1 MQREDLRQAIMTIY
15 NYCVERESLGGCDA
29 CELQIKDDCFFC
41 DGYEAKI
48 PSSWDI
54 EIIAEEIKKA
64 DG

>member
-1 MQREDLRQAIMTIY
+1 MLREDIKQAIMTIY
-15 NYCVERESLGGCDA
+15 NYCMERKSQGGCVA
-29 CELQIKDDCFFC
+29 CELQIKDSCFFC

-48 PSSWDI
+48 PSIWDI